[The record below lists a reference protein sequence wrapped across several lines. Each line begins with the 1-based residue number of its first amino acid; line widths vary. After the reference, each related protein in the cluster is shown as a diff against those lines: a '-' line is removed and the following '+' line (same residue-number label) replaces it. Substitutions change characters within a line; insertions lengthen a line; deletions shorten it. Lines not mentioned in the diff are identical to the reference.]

1 MSLGDLVVWFA
12 NNGTRKLVF
21 ARLALLL
28 ILAIDGYRCGSRLA
42 SQADPAFSFSP
53 AIYEADYWP
62 DPGDAAHACP
72 WPDTVIEAGAYV
84 ARLSPRPGLVSA
96 FVKTAADTLRYKRRV
111 ATLEKPVSPK

>member
-1 MSLGDLVVWFA
+1 MVCFA

-42 SQADPAFSFSP
+42 SQGNPAFSFSP
-53 AIYEADYWP
+53 AIYEADHWP

-72 WPDTVIEAGAYV
+72 WPGTVI
-84 ARLSPRPGLVSA
+84 
-96 FVKTAADTLRYKRRV
+96 
-111 ATLEKPVSPK
+111 